1 MILDASRLVL
11 RSRKKSPAEYLRSYG
26 WERIK
31 RPGSSLEILEREG
44 TCAREHQH
52 TPPKYAFRPKDPH
65 FEINPHDFLG
75 YTRTSA
81 ISTRFASLQVR
92 VLDRLI
98 ELGQN
103 EYFSLSG
110 NSRIGFVP
118 GETREANDA
127 EKNYHI
133 FLLSFFPFLFYY
145 AALLVLSPIFRRVS
159 FQTSNYRYES
169 SKSSAA
175 NSIDIFSYVTFQFLE
190 VVLFSVR

>member
-11 RSRKKSPAEYLRSYG
+11 RSRKIASRVSAKLRMGENKKGLDPDSRSSNEK
-26 WERIK
+26 ERVHE
-31 RPGSSLEILEREG
+31 STS
-44 TCAREHQH
+44 

-65 FEINPHDFLG
+65 FEINSHDFLG

-103 EYFSLSG
+103 ECFSLCG

-118 GETREANDA
+118 GGTREANDA
-127 EKNYHI
+127 KKNYHI

-159 FQTSNYRYES
+159 FQTSSYRYES

-190 VVLFSVR
+190 VVLFYVR